1 MTIFKKTGGLFTGFM
16 LGGAVGGAI
25 ALMFAPKSGKHLRND
40 ISRKTNEL
48 IEEGRNKTYETWN
61 EAKEKAVNTI
71 DAANEFLNTGAE
83 KIAGKTKKVKAGL
96 ESGFNALN
104 DEKNSA
110 DIQTD
115 SFRENANGLIM

>member
-1 MTIFKKTGGLFTGFM
+1 MTIFKKTSGLFTSFL

-48 IEEGRNKTYETWN
+48 IEEGRNKSYETWN
-61 EAKEKAVNTI
+61 GAKEKAGNTI
-71 DAANEFLNTGAE
+71 DRANDFFNNGVE
-83 KIAGKTKKVKAGL
+83 KIAGKTKKVKERL
-96 ESGFNALN
+96 ESDFNAFN
-104 DEKNSA
+104 DERNSG

-115 SFRENANGLIM
+115 SFRENANSHIM

>member
-1 MTIFKKTGGLFTGFM
+1 MTTFKKTSGLFTSFL

-25 ALMFAPKSGKHLRND
+25 ALMFAPKSGKKLRND

-61 EAKEKAVNTI
+61 GAKEKAGNTI
-71 DAANEFLNTGAE
+71 DRANDFLNTGVE

-96 ESGFNALN
+96 ESGFNAFN
-104 DEKNSA
+104 DERNSG

-115 SFRENANGLIM
+115 SFRENANGHIM

>member
-1 MTIFKKTGGLFTGFM
+1 MTTFKKTSGLFTSFL

-25 ALMFAPKSGKHLRND
+25 ALMFAPKSGKKLRND

-61 EAKEKAVNTI
+61 EAKEKAGNTI
-71 DAANEFLNTGAE
+71 DRANDFLNTGVE
-83 KIAGKTKKVKAGL
+83 KIVGKTKKVKEGL
-96 ESGFNALN
+96 ESGLNAFN
-104 DEKNSA
+104 DERNYG

-115 SFRENANGLIM
+115 SFRENANIHIM